1 MAKCLMTEDSEPK
14 LKDEVKSA
22 WLEALRSGQ
31 YTQGRGALRAD
42 DRYCCLGVLCD
53 VYRKNVGIGQWTFH
67 EKCTNSFIA
76 GQESFFFPPIMV
88 GEWAFGQDEK
98 RLYDTLAVMNDKHEQ
113 DFESIAEY
121 IELEL

>member
-1 MAKCLMTEDSEPK
+1 MTEDSGPK
-14 LKDEVKSA
+14 LRDEVKAA

-31 YTQGRGALRAD
+31 YTQGEGALRAG

-53 VYRKNVGIGQWTFH
+53 VYRKDVGVGEWKAH
-67 EKCTNSFIA
+67 EKEINTSFIA
-76 GQESFFFPPIMV
+76 GQESFFFPPIVV